1 MHLNKQCMILS
12 RMPLCD
18 LKSPKVQDRFRNTE
32 ADVFAM
38 LSFSCITTK
47 ALTSWSHKKK
57 VHAFFWKGGWPLPQV
72 SLPFPTSANFSQLV
86 ANYAQLVVENSPSC
100 RTHDLSVYVNLCL
113 NECKSKNGT
122 HKKSKFF
129 FRGVGRVLL
138 LLSWAWPSKKP
149 GAEPGPVDL
158 LSWTWPLASL
168 KLQPAL

>member
-1 MHLNKQCMILS
+1 MLLNKQCMRIKWLQ
-12 RMPLCD
+12 LCD

-86 ANYAQLVVENSPSC
+86 ANYAQLVVDNSPSC
-100 RTHDLSVYVNLCL
+100 RTHDLSVYVNLCSGMGTH
-113 NECKSKNGT
+113 ECKSKNGNQ
-122 HKKSKFF
+122 KNQSFF
-129 FRGVGRVLL
+129 KGGWPCLTCL
-138 LLSWAWPSKKP
+138 KLSLAFQEAWC
-149 GAEPGPVDL
+149 
-158 LSWTWPLASL
+158 WTWPRGSL
-168 KLQPAL
+168 KLDLASCKS